1 MKIKK
6 NMKCVGVLT
15 SGGDAPG
22 MNAAIRSVVRSAAH
36 HGLKV
41 KGILRGYEG
50 LIHDEVIDMNARSV
64 SNILARGG
72 TVLKTAR
79 SPEFRTKKGRK
90 KAYETVKKNN
100 IDGLIIIGGNGSF
113 RGAHIFWKEFKVPN
127 IGVPATIDNDISGSD
142 YTIGA
147 HTAVNTALDA
157 IDKIR
162 DTVTSMERIYV
173 IEVMGREDPFI
184 ATRVGLAGGAEEV
197 VFPHSAYTP
206 QRICAEII
214 RGRKKG
220 KVSWIIVVSEG
231 SAKAQSVA
239 DMIKKKTKFSVR
251 ALVLGHIQ
259 RGGSPEA
266 FDRILASVLG
276 ANAVDAIVAG
286 RTDAMVGLVS
296 QNAKLTSYSKAV
308 THDAE
313 KASVDRHL
321 YRLTKIL
328 AK

>member
-1 MKIKK
+1 MKTI
-6 NMKCVGVLT
+6 GILT

-22 MNAAIRSVVRSAAH
+22 MNAAVRSAVRSAVH

-50 LIHDEVIDMNARSV
+50 LINDEVIDMNARSV
-64 SNILARGG
+64 SNILTRGG
-72 TVLKTAR
+72 TMLKTAR
-79 SPEFRTKKGRK
+79 SSEFMTKKGRK
-90 KAYETVKKNN
+90 KAYETVRKNN
-100 IDGLIIIGGNGSF
+100 IDGLVIIGGNGSF
-113 RGAHIFWKEFKVPN
+113 QGAHIFWEEFKVPN
-127 IGVPATIDNDISGSD
+127 IGVPATIDNDVSGSD

-173 IEVMGREDPFI
+173 VEVMGREDPFI

-197 VFPHSAYTP
+197 IFPYSPYSP
-206 QRICAEII
+206 KRICAEII
-214 RGRKKG
+214 KGRKKG
-220 KVSWIIVVSEG
+220 KISWIIVVSEG
-231 SAKAQSVA
+231 SAKAQDVA
-239 DMIKKKTKFSVR
+239 DIIKKRTKFSVR

-286 RTDAMVGLVS
+286 RTDAMVGMVS
-296 QNAKLTSYSKAV
+296 QNIKVTPYVKAITRDAAKTRADKS
-308 THDAE
+308 
-313 KASVDRHL
+313 L